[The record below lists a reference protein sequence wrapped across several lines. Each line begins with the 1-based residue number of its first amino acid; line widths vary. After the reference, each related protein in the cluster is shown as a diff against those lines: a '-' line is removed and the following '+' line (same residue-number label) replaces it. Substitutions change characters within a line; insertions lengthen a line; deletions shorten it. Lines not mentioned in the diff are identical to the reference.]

1 MKHIAYLFLALLIVC
16 LTGCG
21 RKTRTASFSDPQL
34 IPISDPQ
41 LAPLIQAI
49 HASDRASLGFSSIP
63 ADAAVYLHS
72 DSNARRD
79 VEIMVFNSPAQYN
92 DIYRDIEFRKTET
105 GYKWIREIENHPGPK
120 TFNESGHTKHEEIW
134 IAYDTTDVY
143 GITPNKLLINY
154 EGRDSPFTRGKD
166 VTLDEARQV
175 LAKWSQRH

>member
-1 MKHIAYLFLALLIVC
+1 MKYMIYPFLAILIVC

-41 LAPLIQAI
+41 LAPFIQAI
-49 HASDRASLGFSSIP
+49 HASDGASLGFSSIP

-92 DIYRDIEFRKTET
+92 DIYRDIEFRKTDT
-105 GYKWIREIENHPGPK
+105 GYKWIREMEIHPGPK
-120 TFNESGHTKHEEIW
+120 TFMGKHNKHEEID
-134 IAYDTTDVY
+134 IAYDTSDVY
-143 GITPNKLLINY
+143 GITSNKLFIHY
-154 EGRDSPFTRGKD
+154 EGPVSPFASGKE

-175 LAKWSQRH
+175 LAKWSQKH